1 MNLFA
6 FFEKF
11 NQNVKIRTKMIIL
24 ISSVVLISV
33 LPLSL
38 IVLYRNQ
45 AVVLNKTFE
54 VCSNLAQNISNLAT
68 EELLMNETYD
78 TTRTSIK
85 RLKDSNITGLLE
97 SYVINVDGKYVADL
111 NEKRLEQKISETDKD
126 YFKKLEKLEMKEV
139 SIAGNPVILRFS
151 YPIFILDENK
161 KELRGGTAV
170 FEFDK
175 KKVYEP
181 VVQIR
186 TTIIG
191 VAGVLFVI
199 GIFIAAYAAFVFS
212 KPIQKLSEGAQKIGG
227 GDLNH
232 RIKLS
237 GKDELGQL
245 AKSFNQMTSQIQD
258 FTQNLELKVAQ
269 RTEELNKTLQEVQA
283 LKIAQDGDYYLTSI
297 LLSPLQPNNNSSS
310 KVKTDFFI
318 EQKKKFSFRKWNSQI
333 GGDICIT
340 DTILLNGKEYT
351 VFINGDAMGKSIQG
365 AGGALVLGV
374 VFNAGLIR
382 SKIEKFQKT
391 YPEIWLKER
400 FLDLHNVFLSFEGSM
415 YISICL
421 GLIDNKTGVLYYVNA
436 EHPWTVLYR
445 DGKASFLE
453 QELSLR
459 KIGTPDQED
468 QLNIR
473 MFNLMPGDV
482 IITGS
487 DGRDDL
493 VLRNQD
499 GIEFIQEDEQQFLM
513 RVEEGEGKLSHI
525 AQRVKETGALM
536 DDFSLL
542 RISFDESLTET
553 ELPKEIPYQ
562 VNESVMAGMEL
573 IEEGNAEDA
582 IKKVEN
588 FLTEYSDFPDM
599 LKLLGKVYFQ
609 KGEFPKAI
617 ECFEQYL
624 TLNPSDNEYL
634 YALSNTYRVYGK
646 LNLAADIAER
656 LYLRDQKHFLNLMN
670 LASIYFGLRVYSR
683 AEIMIKRA
691 LNIQPENNQATLLYE
706 MIRDAISEKSSP
718 NSIRERTQSVWEKLK
733 AENENLLELAEDKY
747 KNKEYQSA
755 LVLYEQLLDD
765 ENAESSRILLRIANC
780 HSFLNRLD
788 QAIMFYERTL
798 KTDPLNYHAYNN
810 LGGIFF
816 KQGLYLK
823 AKNQWT
829 KSLEIK
835 TDFKP
840 AEINLQRLGKME
852 SKLS

>member
-823 AKNQWT
+823 AKNQWS

>member
-111 NEKRLEQKISETDKD
+111 NEKRLEQKISDTDKD

-151 YPIFILDENK
+151 YPIFILDEDK

-297 LLSPLQPNNNSSS
+297 LLNPLQPNNNSSA

-421 GLIDNKTGVLYYVNA
+421 GLIDNTTGVLYYVNA

-468 QLNIR
+468 QLYIR
-473 MFNLMPGDV
+473 IFNLMPGDV

-553 ELPKEIPYQ
+553 ELPKEIPDQ

-582 IKKVEN
+582 IKKVEK

-624 TLNPSDNEYL
+624 TINPSDNEYL

-670 LASIYFGLRVYSR
+670 LASIYFGLRVYGR

-823 AKNQWT
+823 AKNQWS